1 MWEGVCRQA
10 ANDCPNVGLVFDLSS
25 MTASRQERHKRGK
38 YPMVNR
44 PERLSPLEVRLVIE
58 AVEEFNDYS
67 ARSGDPVV
75 DVVRLRRVLRG

>member
-1 MWEGVCRQA
+1 
-10 ANDCPNVGLVFDLSS
+10 
-25 MTASRQERHKRGK
+25 
-38 YPMVNR
+38 MVNR

-58 AVEEFNDYS
+58 AVEEFKDYS